1 MASKF
6 LTRIKGFFVKAVK
19 FAKSK
24 VLPIFKQVAPLVS
37 PLIPGLTPI
46 LVGINA
52 LDKSPAVTST
62 VKCAA
67 VAKTNVLG
75 SYNDSTGDFFK
86 LTMQVRLCELDSND
100 EPVFIDTIA
109 NNDYQW

>member
-1 MASKF
+1 MTAIYARLMSKLYYSSRYQGLQASKF
-6 LTRIKGFFVKAVK
+6 ITRVKGFFVKAVK
-19 FAKSK
+19 FVKNK
-24 VLPIFKQVAPLVS
+24 VLPIFKKVAPLVS

-46 LVGINA
+46 LVGIDA

-75 SYNDSTGDFFK
+75 SFKDSTGDYFK
-86 LTMQVRLCELDSND
+86 LTM
-100 EPVFIDTIA
+100 
-109 NNDYQW
+109 